1 MSSIGCSISN
11 AVGGMINRSKTR
23 SLMRVQLHP
32 AIMNAVLRRSRSSSI
47 CSTKTVS
54 QRMRIW
60 LPKPLKSMYD
70 FKYMNILGAFTSV
83 VVR

>member
-1 MSSIGCSISN
+1 M
-11 AVGGMINRSKTR
+11 GGMINRSKTR
-23 SLMRVQLHP
+23 SRMKGQLLP
-32 AIMNAVLRRSRSSSI
+32 EIMKAVLLRSRSSSI

-60 LPKPLKSMYD
+60 LPKPLKSMYNN
-70 FKYMNILGAFTSV
+70 KYMNILGAFTNE